1 MDEEQF
7 LEWVDLARVYQ
18 SADYSGFWDGYK
30 RGLYRHMF
38 EHKFGTDEE
47 HATWMESANEKKNEY
62 RRDRGLGYRAGFA
75 GKDPRPIMKVRM

>member
-7 LEWVDLARVYQ
+7 LEWIELADVYQ

-30 RGLYRHMF
+30 RGLRRHQF
-38 EHKFGTDEE
+38 GEEYGTEDEHE
-47 HATWMESANEKKNEY
+47 HLIETANETQNKNL
-62 RRDRGLGYRAGFA
+62 RDRGLGYRAGFA